1 MSVVDFGGVTRLPT
15 DPARV
20 LERAANAGLQS
31 VVIVGFDADGN
42 EFFASSD
49 TDGGDVL
56 WHLER
61 AKLKLLRMPDELS

>member
-61 AKLKLLRMPDELS
+61 ANLKLLRMPDELS

>member
-31 VVIVGFDADGN
+31 VVIVGFDADCN
-42 EFFASSD
+42 EIVASSD

-61 AKLKLLRMPDELS
+61 ANLKLLRMPDELS